1 MSKNNIDDAK
11 LEVKN
16 FLINANRPYSCQD
29 VANNFQNKYN
39 KSLIQK
45 SLDLLVEQ
53 NDVTEK
59 LNGKQKIY
67 FISQTNTDFNEES
80 MKKVQEKIEQ
90 HNQLINDLKQSIN
103 DKQIKLNELK
113 SQKSIE
119 ELQNHLDRLR
129 NEIDELRQKSEEFNE
144 SKNITVEENIDDNL
158 EKKSRLTVKRKKLI
172 DEWRK
177 RKRMA
182 TGIIQTI
189 MENCPKKKKDFF
201 EEVGI
206 ETDEDYNVIIPSNV

>member
-45 SLDLLVEQ
+45 SLD
-53 NDVTEK
+53 
-59 LNGKQKIY
+59 
-67 FISQTNTDFNEES
+67 F
-80 MKKVQEKIEQ
+80 
-90 HNQLINDLKQSIN
+90 
-103 DKQIKLNELK
+103 
-113 SQKSIE
+113 QKSIQ

-129 NEIDELRQKSEEFNE
+129 SEIDELRQKSEEFNE
-144 SKNITVEENIDDNL
+144 SKNVEENIDDNV